1 MSTYP
6 SFLHECYRHATS
18 VLGLAETTKKSCER
32 MEVSASENYKD
43 CPDRGTLTLSKYHF
57 WKFFFM
63 FGGKLYRPITKP
75 RLTTEH
81 IRKRLEF
88 ANKWLSKLNTGDKLY
103 YVFLDEKWL
112 YMTSRHK

>member
-1 MSTYP
+1 
-6 SFLHECYRHATS
+6 
-18 VLGLAETTKKSCER
+18 
-32 MEVSASENYKD
+32 
-43 CPDRGTLTLSKYHF
+43 
-57 WKFFFM
+57 M

-112 YMTSRHK
+112 YMTSRRK